1 MDEIT
6 PAEPHRHTMERLE
19 AAKRVTPDGVEYWLA
34 RELGPIL
41 GYHAWGRF
49 EPVIQRAAAALTASG
64 RNASHQ
70 IVRTGKSM
78 GREDSRDYFLS
89 RGASYL
95 IAMNGDPAKP
105 EVATAQIYFAART
118 RQMEVAGELT
128 ADQKRVEAR
137 DKVTK
142 AFNVVSGVA
151 KEAGVTRLVLSHF
164 YPIADR
170 YNVQEQAG
178 ETFGGKIVAG
188 KDLMTVKL

>member
-1 MDEIT
+1 MLCDGITSDARAAHMDEIT

-78 GREDSRDYFLS
+78 
-89 RGASYL
+89 
-95 IAMNGDPAKP
+95 
-105 EVATAQIYFAART
+105 
-118 RQMEVAGELT
+118 
-128 ADQKRVEAR
+128 
-137 DKVTK
+137 
-142 AFNVVSGVA
+142 
-151 KEAGVTRLVLSHF
+151 
-164 YPIADR
+164 
-170 YNVQEQAG
+170 
-178 ETFGGKIVAG
+178 
-188 KDLMTVKL
+188 